1 MKKIWIVFRSILV
14 LLGFMVV
21 VLAVCGLTLFR
32 EASPPLPSR
41 MVLAYDF
48 YGTPAD
54 APDVPAWVL
63 RFMPVEPSLA
73 EVTNAIYKAAK
84 DKRVEAL
91 AVRLLDGEYH
101 WADVQELRAAVAAF
115 RAAGKS
121 TYVYAESYGD
131 LYPGMAEY
139 YLATAFEE
147 IWVQPVGS
155 VSITGFHA
163 ELPYFRKTLE
173 MVGVVPDILQKG
185 DYKTAPENALLDAMS
200 EAQRS
205 TIYGI
210 LASMMTDFFDG
221 VVAGRKIPAEKIGSL
236 IDGAPYTA
244 LEAKERNLVDT
255 VGYMDELLAKILPD
269 SGRDLVDAAD
279 YLYAEMPLVPA
290 SGHDAKADDVA
301 VVYVSGMIVSG
312 DSSGAGFM
320 GEDMAYANDIADA
333 ILDAAEDEAVGA
345 IVLRVDSPGGSPSAS
360 ETIRRAVTVAKTKGK
375 YVVVS
380 MGSEAA
386 SGGYW
391 VSVNADRIFANPG
404 TITGSIGVFGGK
416 ASFAGFW
423 EKVGINWDG
432 VELGANANMWSMNS
446 SYSDDQRAAVSR
458 MLDDIYDGFIDRVAE
473 GRSFGREVVEDMA
486 QGRVWTGRQAKERG
500 LVDEIGGLRVA
511 LEDVARKL
519 GVASVEEMEVF
530 TTPQHTDPI
539 DEIRNIVSG
548 GAAIMRGAAPVL
560 QSLAILREPMRG
572 ITHSTGFAIQP

>member
-1 MKKIWIVFRSILV
+1 MKKIWVVVRGILV
-14 LLGFMVV
+14 LLGVMVV
-21 VLAVCGLTLFR
+21 VLAVAGAMMLR
-32 EASPPLPSR
+32 EAAPPLPDR
-41 MVLAYDF
+41 MVLTYTF
-48 YGTPAD
+48 YGTPPD

-84 DKRVEAL
+84 DKRVKAL
-91 AVRLLDGEYH
+91 AVRLLDGEYG

-115 RAAGKS
+115 RESGKG

-139 YLATAFEE
+139 YLASAFEE

-173 MVGVVPDILQKG
+173 TLGVVPDIIQKG

-200 EAQRS
+200 EAQRT
-205 TIYGI
+205 TIHGI

-221 VVAGRKIPAEKIGSL
+221 VSQGRKIPAEKIGSI

-244 LEAKERNLVDT
+244 LEAKERNLIDT
-255 VGYMDELLAKILPD
+255 VGYEDELIAKILPD
-269 SGRDLVDAAD
+269 DAQSLVDAAD

-290 SGHDAKADDVA
+290 GHDGARALGVA

-312 DSSGAGFM
+312 SPSGPGFL
-320 GEDMAYANDIADA
+320 GEDMAYASDISDA
-333 ILDAAEDEAVGA
+333 ILDAADDDTVGA
-345 IVLRVDSPGGSPSAS
+345 VVLRVDSPGGSPTAS
-360 ETIRRAVTVAKTKGK
+360 ETIRRAVSVAKGKGK

-391 VSVNADRIFANPG
+391 VSVDADRIFANPG
-404 TITGSIGVFGGK
+404 SITGSIGVFGGK

-423 EKVGINWDG
+423 EKLGINWDG
-432 VELGANANMWSMNS
+432 VELGANAAMWSMNKS
-446 SYSDDQRAAVSR
+446 FSEEQRAAVSR
-458 MLDDIYDGFIDRVAE
+458 MLDDIYDGFIDRVAT
-473 GRSFGREVVEDMA
+473 GRNFGRDVVEEMA

-500 LVDEIGGLRVA
+500 LVDEVGGLRVA
-511 LEDVARKL
+511 LADVAQKL
-519 GVASVEEMEVF
+519 GADGVDALDVF
-530 TTPQHTDPI
+530 TLPQASDPI
-539 DEIRNIVSG
+539 DELRYFLSSG
-548 GAAIMRGAAPVL
+548 ALALRGMTPVFRSYAL
-560 QSLAILREPMRG
+560 MREPLRG
-572 ITHSTGFAIQP
+572 VTYADGFAIRP